1 MLQAAAVFSDNM
13 VLQRDKKLRV
23 FGRGDE
29 GSRITVAL
37 CGKTGDTVCR
47 DGKWV
52 VYLPRS
58 RRRRERPWRFQTE
71 RTRFVLRTSPSGR
84 SGLQAAV

>member
-37 CGKTGDTVCR
+37 SGKAGRTGCWGV
-47 DGKWV
+47 KW
-52 VYLPRS
+52 
-58 RRRRERPWRFQTE
+58 
-71 RTRFVLRTSPSGR
+71 
-84 SGLQAAV
+84 